1 MIENWR
7 IRELITLSLSLIFAS
22 LYVIDIF
29 GFYDVVQYLPESVVA
44 VISGQ
49 ILLISAAIVLFSFT
63 IAFVWRRIED
73 EVVLPE
79 GTLK

>member
-7 IRELITLSLSLIFAS
+7 IRELITLLLSLIFAS

-29 GFYDVVQYLPESVVA
+29 GFYDVVQYLPESFVA